1 MNETGKINIKNKVD
15 QILKSPIILCSGEVL
30 SLNLPSLNNRTQLI
44 KTGIEKI
51 YVNPY
56 NKEFENQIM
65 TVNKKKKL
73 KIYNVDINQ
82 TQVSLSDSK
91 IKEYTIEDIPNCA
104 LWVENVF
111 IYSNILKLSFK
122 FFILVI

>member
-15 QILKSPIILCSGEVL
+15 QILKSPIRNLCFILCSGEVL

-65 TVNKKKKL
+65 TVNKKKKSKKK
-73 KIYNVDINQ
+73 KI
-82 TQVSLSDSK
+82 
-91 IKEYTIEDIPNCA
+91 
-104 LWVENVF
+104 
-111 IYSNILKLSFK
+111 
-122 FFILVI
+122 